1 MQYHQNG
8 FRPGDPSLHPQSDR
22 ATVDSNADCDVLIV
36 GTGPAGLTLAAYLA
50 QFPHIRT
57 RIVEQRDGPL
67 IVGQA
72 DGIACRTMEMFQAMG
87 FAHLVLHE
95 AYHVNET
102 TFWRPDSTGQIARSG
117 RIQDVE
123 DGLSEMPH
131 VILSQARVQD
141 FYLELM
147 RKSPTRLAP
156 EYNTRMVDL
165 TVPDAPDAPVT
176 VSVDQAGQT
185 ETIKA
190 RFVVGCDGARSQV
203 RRSLGVALRG
213 EAANAAWG
221 VMDVLAVTDF
231 PDIRLKSAI
240 QSSTEGSLLIIPR
253 EGGYMVRL
261 YIELDKLKPEER
273 IADRA
278 ITADDVMAAARR
290 ILHPYTLEVKEVA
303 WWSVYEIGQR
313 LSDSFSDVAP
323 GEARAPRVFIAGDAC
338 HTHSPKAG
346 QGMNVS
352 MADAFNLGWKL
363 QSVIEG
369 RGGPALLHSY
379 SDERQAI
386 AQELIDFDKAFA
398 AMFANGK
405 NATDPTEFQRYFQKQ
420 GRYTAGVQTRY
431 APSLIRGPETS
442 QRLATGFEVG
452 TRFHSAPV
460 IRWAD
465 ARPMQLGHTITA
477 DGRWRV
483 MVFAGRA
490 VSGAMDLADFVAAS
504 VPLQRAGADL
514 RLIVQTGHRDTTMD
528 PAQASLFPP
537 TGRHGLRDHEKVF
550 CPDPACDIFDLR
562 GIDRDTGAA
571 ILVRP
576 DQYVAHVLPLTA
588 HAELE
593 NFVTHALGQ
602 R

>member
-1 MQYHQNG
+1 MQYHQDG
-8 FRPGDPSLHPQSDR
+8 FRPGDPALKPAADR
-22 ATVDSNADCDVLIV
+22 DIPPDSCDILIV

-72 DGIACRTMEMFQAMG
+72 DGIACRTMEMFAAFG
-87 FAHLVLHE
+87 FAHQVLHE

-102 TFWRPDSTGQIARSG
+102 TFWRPAPQHPDHIARAD
-117 RIQDVE
+117 RIKDVE
-123 DGLSEMPH
+123 DGLSDMPH

-141 FYLELM
+141 FYLDLM
-147 RKSPTRLAP
+147 RKSATRLEP
-156 EYNTRMVDL
+156 DYDTRMIDL
-165 TVPDAPDAPVT
+165 TVPEGPDAPV
-176 VSVDQAGQT
+176 SVTLETNGT
-185 ETIKA
+185 RETISA

-203 RRSLGVALRG
+203 RRALGVQLRG

-231 PDIRLKSAI
+231 PDIRFKCAI

-253 EGGYMVRL
+253 EGGHMVRL
-261 YIELDKLKPEER
+261 YIELDKLNPDER
-273 IADRA
+273 VADRD
-278 ITADDVMAAARR
+278 ITPDRVISAAQR
-290 ILHPYTLEVKEVA
+290 ILHPYHLDVKEVA
-303 WWSVYEIGQR
+303 WWSVYEICQR
-313 LSDSFSDVAP
+313 ISDSFSDVP
-323 GEARAPRVFIAGDAC
+323 MNSPQAPRVFIAGDAC

-369 RGGPALLHSY
+369 RAGPALLHSY
-379 SDERQAI
+379 SAERRAI

-398 AMFANGK
+398 AMFASG
-405 NATDPTEFQRYFQKQ
+405 AGRDGADFQRYFQKH
-420 GRYTAGVQTRY
+420 GRYTAGVETRY
-431 APSLIRGPETS
+431 APSLICGPTGD
-442 QRLATGFEVG
+442 QHRATGFEIG

-465 ARPMQLGHTITA
+465 AYRIELGHTITA

-483 MVFAGRA
+483 MTFAGRDPA
-490 VSGAMDLADFVAAS
+490 LAIALAEHLADDPAA
-504 VPLQRAGADL
+504 QRAQLDL
-514 RLIVQTGHRDTTMD
+514 RLIVQSAHRDTTFD
-528 PAQASLFPP
+528 PTHTALFPA
-537 TGRHGLRDHEKVF
+537 TGRLGLRDKEKLF
-550 CPDPACDIFDLR
+550 CPDPTTDIFDLR
-562 GIDRDTGAA
+562 GIDRDAGALV
-571 ILVRP
+571 LVRP

-588 HAELE
+588 RDTLTGFLE
-593 NFVTHALGQ
+593 TALG
-602 R
+602 